1 MSAAFARD
9 PLDPR
14 RARMTADD
22 VRETMLTTAAHLVNE
37 RGLTVSLQHIPLDA
51 IVAMSGVARSAVY
64 RIWPR
69 RDQFFEDLLL
79 ELAAHPESSPSVLDG
94 PTLDAALTALADIT
108 DHFPELLTTEQGRE
122 QAIVEVCRQGAQTN
136 YDSIER
142 RRTWRTYMSLSA
154 AVLSYSEP
162 MRGKLEREIQKTQQ
176 RFIDQMSRF
185 YNAMGPA
192 LGRKL
197 RPEFVPPPP
206 AKPWSTL
213 AASGSAVMEGMVLRS
228 TGTMAGLQ
236 APAFEAGPIP
246 FDPFATGFPAKWSP
260 PALSFTSMLLAMT
273 QGVPNEEYAEIPI
286 EVRINA
292 ATDVVRE
299 LKAEIER
306 DRRRV

>member
-1 MSAAFARD
+1 
-9 PLDPR
+9 
-14 RARMTADD
+14 MTADD
-22 VRETMLTTAAHLVNE
+22 VRETMLATAAHLVNE

-64 RIWPR
+64 RIWPK

-94 PTLDAALTALADIT
+94 PTLDAALDALT
-108 DHFPELLTTEQGRE
+108 GVVEHFPELLSTQRGRE
-122 QAIVEVCRQGAQTN
+122 RAIVEVCRQGAQAN

-162 MRGKLEREIQKTQQ
+162 MRGRLEHEIHKTQQ

-185 YNAMGPA
+185 YSAMGSA
-192 LGRKL
+192 LGR
-197 RPEFVPPPP
+197 RVRTEFVPPPP

-228 TGTMAGLQ
+228 TGTLAGLQ
-236 APAFEAGPIP
+236 VPTFEVGPIP
-246 FDPFATGFPAKWSP
+246 FDPFSTGSAQKWSP
-260 PALSFTSMLLAMT
+260 PAISFTSMLLAMT
-273 QGVPNEEYAEIPI
+273 EGVSDSEYAEVPI
-286 EVRINA
+286 EARVNA
-292 ATDVVRE
+292 AASVVRE
-299 LKAEIER
+299 LQLEIER
-306 DRRRV
+306 DRGR